1 MLAKKQTTVVVKLG
15 SNSLV
20 EADSWRLN
28 DAFLNS
34 VAGQVA
40 NLTQREN
47 CRVVV
52 VTSGAVAT
60 GVATLGLKERPPG
73 IPQRQALASIGQV
86 ELIAQ
91 WTRAMNAHGV
101 KCAQLLL
108 SHGDFADRER
118 SHHLSATLR
127 VLFEWG
133 VVPIVNENDPVATAE
148 LSVGDNDKLSALMA
162 MHVQADHLLLLTD
175 VDGVYDRN
183 PAKDPT
189 AQRIR
194 DIPSVTLE
202 MLTAAD
208 GPGSAKGKGGMR
220 SKLES
225 ARLAAA
231 AGVNVRI
238 AAAWHKDVIVAS
250 VTNPTG
256 EHFGTKIAAQRATH
270 VNERKRW
277 LGVQRTP
284 GGLVVDS
291 GAVRALQAKHSLLF
305 VGVKATTGEYAVGDT
320 VALTDES
327 TGLVMAMG
335 LVSVS
340 SADMQL
346 ALGKKSAEVEAVL
359 GVRHEAAIHR
369 DDILLLTAAAAPLQ
383 LEGNSSCCS
392 PTKPPKV

>member
-1 MLAKKQTTVVVKLG
+1 MQPQRKPTTVVVKLG

-20 EADSWRLN
+20 DADTWQLN
-28 DAFLNS
+28 AQFLNS
-34 VAGQVA
+34 IAGQVA
-40 NLTQREN
+40 HLTQREN
-47 CRVVV
+47 CRVVI

-60 GVATLGLKERPPG
+60 GVSSLGLRERPPG

-86 ELIAQ
+86 GLIAQ
-91 WTRAMNAHGV
+91 WTQSLMAHGV
-101 KCAQLLL
+101 RCAQLLL
-108 SHGDFADRER
+108 THGDFADRER

-127 VLFEWG
+127 VLFDWG

-148 LSVGDNDKLSALMA
+148 LSVGDNDKLSALTA

-194 DIPSVTLE
+194 EVTTVTLE

-208 GPGSAKGKGGMR
+208 GPGSSKGKGGMR

-238 AAAWHKDVIVAS
+238 AGARENNVIVRSVAGAAS
-250 VTNPTG
+250 DD
-256 EHFGTKIAAQRATH
+256 FGTKIAAQRSTH
-270 VNERKRW
+270 ANERKRW
-277 LGVQRTP
+277 LGIQRCP
-284 GGLVVDS
+284 GTLVIDA

-305 VGVKATTGEYAVGDT
+305 VGIKATSGEYAVGDT
-320 VALTDES
+320 VSIMDES
-327 TGLVMAMG
+327 GLEVARG
-335 LVSVS
+335 LVSVCS
-340 SADMQL
+340 VDM
-346 ALGKKSAEVEAVL
+346 AMVLGRKTAEAEAVL
-359 GVRHEAAIHR
+359 GVRHEAAVDR
-369 DDILLLTAAAAPLQ
+369 DDILLLSASTAAITAAA
-383 LEGNSSCCS
+383 GS
-392 PTKPPKV
+392 PAKSAV